1 MGARKNILGVALDK
15 KFSESLLITPMNGD
29 VYTITGLTKSPYSFL
44 QNIQR
49 LKAELHRRGK
59 TFKPVRRLA
68 EGIVVMKIVP
78 LKRRKR

>member
-1 MGARKNILGVALDK
+1 MEKTRNILGVALNK

-29 VYTITGLTKSPYSFL
+29 VYTVAGLTETPYSFL

-78 LKRRKR
+78 LKRGKR